1 MKKILSLLFL
11 FIALVSCTEEIT
23 FINNVKKSALPFT
36 VSGGSDTISIETDSE
51 WYVKT
56 DLPEWIELSET
67 SGFGDTTLTVTVSP
81 NDEGK
86 SRVFYI
92 SFFLYRHE
100 TDDTVET
107 GSKEVCVTQTCE

>member
-11 FIALVSCTEEIT
+11 FIALVSCTDEIT
-23 FINNVKKSALPFT
+23 FKNNTKEMALPFT
-36 VSGGSDTISIETDSE
+36 VSGGSDTIPIETDTE
-51 WYVKT
+51 WSVDN

-92 SFFLYRHE
+92 FISLYRHE
-100 TDDTVET
+100 TDDSVET
-107 GSKEVCVTQTCE
+107 GSLTVCVTQTGE